1 MGRERQKVQ
10 VEREKP
16 TGMEAL
22 GETTTEV
29 AKMNEAAPV
38 GATLLPPLVPASLPG
53 KRAGEGPDAAAQR
66 ALAGGRDWAP
76 AAVHGDKTGTAP
88 MGDPVMAEQSA
99 ALRPPLDT
107 ARKQAEARN
116 RLDRALKDLNDAFS
130 AFDIQLKFRVHDK
143 THDIMVQVVNVRT
156 GEVIREIPPKKIL
169 DMFAEMMRFVGV
181 LLDEYV

>member
-1 MGRERQKVQ
+1 MVQ

-16 TGMEAL
+16 AGMEAL

-38 GATLLPPLVPASLPG
+38 GTTLFPTLAPASLPG
-53 KRAGEGPDAAAQR
+53 KQAGEGPDVAAQR
-66 ALAGGRDWAP
+66 VPAGM
-76 AAVHGDKTGTAP
+76 HGDKTGTAP

-116 RLDRALKDLNDAFS
+116 RLERALKDLNDAFS
-130 AFDIQLKFRVHDK
+130 AFDIQLKFRVHDQ

-169 DMFAEMMRFVGV
+169 DMFAEMIRFVGV